1 MTQAVKVDLT
11 KEINPNFYEVWN
23 SKKPNKVL
31 KGGRNSFKSSVIAI
45 RLVYDMLMV
54 IKDGGKANTVVI
66 RKVAN
71 TIRDSVFLKIQWALG
86 KFGVLNQFKTTVS
99 PFKIEHLST
108 GSAFYFYGLDDF
120 QKLKSNDIGNV
131 LAVWSAQVKDAPN
144 YLVHS
149 SSYLDDVLGFVTPQM
164 LEDIERIKNTDYDYY
179 RYLYLGEAVGLGL
192 NVYNFSLF
200 KKVDAI
206 PDGERLLY
214 LLFAVDAGHQQ
225 SATACLCIGVSNK
238 GNLYLL
244 DTYYYSPRG
253 KVNKKAPSD
262 LSKDLQDFERDMLR
276 RYPYPVR
283 KRTIDSAEGALRNQ
297 IYKDYG
303 TRWNPV
309 AKKTKATMT
318 DYVCS
323 LLANGRLFYLDTEN
337 NRIFE
342 SEHRNYRWDER
353 TVTSDKPEV
362 VKEDDHTCDALQY
375 AVMDN
380 LRDLGL
386 KY

>member
-1 MTQAVKVDLT
+1 M
-11 KEINPNFYEVWN
+11 
-23 SKKPNKVL
+23 
-31 KGGRNSFKSSVIAI
+31 
-45 RLVYDMLMV
+45 
-54 IKDGGKANTVVI
+54 
-66 RKVAN
+66 
-71 TIRDSVFLKIQWALG
+71 
-86 KFGVLNQFKTTVS
+86 
-99 PFKIEHLST
+99 
-108 GSAFYFYGLDDF
+108 DDF

-131 LAVWSAQVKDAPN
+131 LAVWYEESAEFNSFEEFDQTNGTFARQVYPPKGYVDFWWSYNPPRNPYNWINEWSAQVKDAPN

-225 SATACLCIGVSNK
+225 SATACLCLGVSNK

>member
-1 MTQAVKVDLT
+1 M
-11 KEINPNFYEVWN
+11 
-23 SKKPNKVL
+23 
-31 KGGRNSFKSSVIAI
+31 
-45 RLVYDMLMV
+45 
-54 IKDGGKANTVVI
+54 
-66 RKVAN
+66 
-71 TIRDSVFLKIQWALG
+71 
-86 KFGVLNQFKTTVS
+86 
-99 PFKIEHLST
+99 
-108 GSAFYFYGLDDF
+108 
-120 QKLKSNDIGNV
+120 
-131 LAVWSAQVKDAPN
+131 
-144 YLVHS
+144 
-149 SSYLDDVLGFVTPQM
+149 
-164 LEDIERIKNTDYDYY
+164 
-179 RYLYLGEAVGLGL
+179 YLGEAVGLGL

-225 SATACLCIGVSNK
+225 SATACLCLGVSNK

-244 DTYYYSPRG
+244 DTSYYSPRG

-318 DYVCS
+318 DYICS
-323 LLANGRLFYLDTEN
+323 LLANGRLFYFDTEN